1 MGDDM
6 RVDTGIAAVWDR
18 AFVTIVSGVPRS
30 GTSLMMQMLG
40 AGGVPLLVDDL
51 RPASIDNPAGFF
63 EYAPVKASAR
73 DVSWF
78 GDAIGRGVKV
88 VHSLLRHLPPGGEVR
103 VLLMERDLDE
113 VMHSQRAM
121 LERAGE
127 RSDPAHDARLSGLF
141 ARQLDDVRI
150 WATARPHTALLPVA
164 HRELIDDPIPVIH
177 RIDAFLGGGLDPDA
191 MAACLDTSLY
201 RSRS

>member
-1 MGDDM
+1 MADP
-6 RVDTGIAAVWDR
+6 WDR
-18 AFVTIVSGVPRS
+18 EFATIVSGVPRS
-30 GTSLMMQMLG
+30 GTSLMMQML
-40 AGGVPLLVDDL
+40 AASGVPLLVDDA
-51 RPASIDNPAGFF
+51 RPPDLDSPRGFF
-63 EYAPVKASAR
+63 EYAPVKTSAR

-78 GDAIGRGVKV
+78 CDAFGHAVKV
-88 VHSLLRHLPPGGEVR
+88 IHTLLRYLPQDGELR

-127 RSDPAHDARLSGLF
+127 RSDPAHDARLSALF

-177 RIDAFLGGGLDPDA
+177 RIDAFLGGGLDPEA
-191 MAACLDTSLY
+191 MAVCLEPGLY